1 MATTTATSKLTQP
14 AMTDTVQQLVDGI
27 VSSMNIID
35 RFYPV
40 GSLYFSTASTNPSTF
55 IGGTWERITDRMPIG
70 AGTSFPAGQVGGE
83 KEHKLTTAEM
93 PSHNHGLSGVNNG
106 AKTTPLAGDYPID
119 IHQDTMPNWPLSAQ
133 FMGNTGGSSAHNN
146 MPPYF
151 SCYIWK
157 RTA

>member
-27 VSSMNIID
+27 VSSMSIID
-35 RFYPV
+35 KFYPI
-40 GSLYFSTASTNPSTF
+40 GSLYFSTSSTDPSTF

-70 AGTSFPAGQVGGE
+70 AGTSFPAGEVGGE
-83 KEHKLTTAEM
+83 KEHTLTTAEM
-93 PSHNHGLSGVNNG
+93 PSHAHKFNWTDGGIGGSGNLPLGAANASVNDW
-106 AKTTPLAGDYPID
+106 ACD
-119 IHQDTMPNWPLSAQ
+119 S
-133 FMGNTGGSSAHNN
+133 TGGGAAHNN